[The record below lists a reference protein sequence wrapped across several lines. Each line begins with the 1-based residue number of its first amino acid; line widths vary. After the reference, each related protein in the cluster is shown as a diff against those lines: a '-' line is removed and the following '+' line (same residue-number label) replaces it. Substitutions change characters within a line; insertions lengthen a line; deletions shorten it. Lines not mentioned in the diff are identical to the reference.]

1 MKHIQFEKFFILII
15 CSYFLFFIACDEY
28 KGPDAIWVENGQGAQ
43 KPVINS
49 IEPAD
54 SAVAGV
60 DYITLHGENFSEEPA
75 ENIVTFA
82 NVDNF
87 YQVVDSSKGKILEIV
102 QAEVTSA
109 TSNSLKIYRPNILG
123 DSCVIKVSTR
133 YAYQV
138 ETFGSPYQVTTVSSL
153 YLRLSAI
160 ESINA
165 MTMDNQENLYIYM
178 SDKTLYKI
186 TTDKERTLFSDAG
199 VAAVVS
205 MRPGPGGT
213 LYISRS
219 KNTGIY
225 VVSPDGITEKLD
237 DFPEKISYFDFDE
250 NGNIFAAGKESNL
263 IIRNIDGIFKTVG
276 DYEDFEIFGVR
287 IFNGFVYVVAEYRGD
302 IADVP
307 LMAIWKSEITT
318 AAGDIPLDVGA
329 RELVLD
335 WAQSGDFSDS
345 DIMEITFSA
354 EEAGGDCFVA
364 TNNGLSDT
372 DDSTDP
378 ILIIHSDGT
387 FESFYKGGLL
397 MPDDGEPDA
406 SKMVWGNGK
415 YMYIYNNDVKRI
427 IRLGMNRNGAPYYG
441 REL

>member
-1 MKHIQFEKFFILII
+1 MKQIQFEKIILLII
-15 CSYFLFFIACDEY
+15 SCYFLFFIACEY
-28 KGPDAIWVENGQGAQ
+28 KGPDAIWVEDQQGAQ

-60 DYITLHGENFSEEPA
+60 DYIMLHGENFSTEPS

-82 NVDNF
+82 TVDNF
-87 YQVVDSSKGKILEIV
+87 YQVVNSSKGKILTIV
-102 QAEVTSA
+102 QAEVKNASA
-109 TSNSLKIYRPNILG
+109 NTLKLYRPNILG

-133 YAYQV
+133 YAYQF
-138 ETFGSPYQVTTVSSL
+138 ETFGSPYRVTTVSSL
-153 YLRLSAI
+153 YVRLSAV

-165 MTMDNQENLYIYM
+165 MTMDNQENLYMYM
-178 SDKTLYKI
+178 SDKTIYKI

-219 KNTGIY
+219 RNTGIY

-237 DFPEKISYFDFDE
+237 DFPQKISYFDFDE
-250 NGNIFAAGKESNL
+250 NGNIFAGGRESNL

-276 DYEDFEIFGVR
+276 DYEDFEIFGLR
-287 IFNGFVYVVAEYRGD
+287 IFNGYVYVIAEYRGD
-302 IADVP
+302 LDSVP
-307 LMAIWKSEITT
+307 LMAIWKSEIV
-318 AAGDIPLDVGA
+318 ASAGDISIDVGA

-345 DIMEITFSA
+345 DIMDITFSA

-364 TNNGLSDT
+364 TNNGASDT

-378 ILIIHSDGT
+378 ILIIHSDGS

-397 MPDDGEPDA
+397 VPDGGEPDA
-406 SKMVWGNGK
+406 DIMVWGNGK
-415 YMYIYNNDVKRI
+415 YMYIYNSAVNRI
-427 IRLGMNRNGAPYYG
+427 FQLGMNRNGAPYYG
-441 REL
+441 RGL